1 VRGGIAAAIPA
12 TRWAI
17 VAGLLCS
24 TARGAAGSLEAAIQS
39 PAASP
44 STAPTAR
51 PSTTAEPAPTTE
63 PARSKL
69 DPQLNDAFH
78 AIKAAHF
85 AEARQGAEAYLRLP
99 AAAHPGQAYFII
111 GLSYHQQ
118 QLYET
123 ARAQFAHAIELEPD
137 YATSYVYY
145 GFALF
150 NLGRLDD
157 AKHAFDTN
165 LARRPEEAEALF
177 GWGLVALEQDRVSD
191 AEQAFNRAIGSVESK
206 LKTASSAASGGLRKD
221 LARYEAR
228 LADVYLRRDDQ
239 QAARTALERSVE
251 LWPDYYEPW
260 HKLARVLQRLGDA
273 AGSERAEARS
283 QVALKR
289 RMEQGPP
296 QP

>member
-1 VRGGIAAAIPA
+1 M
-12 TRWAI
+12 
-17 VAGLLCS
+17 
-24 TARGAAGSLEAAIQS
+24 SLEAAIQS
-39 PAASP
+39 PEASP
-44 STAPTAR
+44 SAAPISAPT
-51 PSTTAEPAPTTE
+51 PTAE

-69 DPQLNDAFH
+69 DPQLNEAFH

-85 AEARQGAEAYLRLP
+85 AEARQGAEAYLQRP
-99 AAAHPGQAYFII
+99 TAGHPGQAHFIL

-123 ARAQFAHAIELEPD
+123 ARAQFARAIELEPD

-150 NLGRLDD
+150 NLGRLDE
-157 AKHAFDTN
+157 AKHAFDTY

-177 GWGLVALEQDRVSD
+177 GWGLVALEQDRALD
-191 AEQAFNRAIGSVESK
+191 AEQGFNRAIGIVESQ
-206 LKTASSAASGGLRKD
+206 LKTASPAASGALRKD

-228 LADVYLRRDDQ
+228 LADVYLRRDDPT
-239 QAARTALERSVE
+239 AARTALERSVE

-283 QVALKR
+283 EVALKR
-289 RMEQGPP
+289 RTAQGPP